1 MTAMSSGDKAGRQ
14 GLSCTNAHV
23 QPPKLVECHSAKTGS
38 TFVVQVAHLRQLG
51 AEGDL
56 TTSNLKPDF
65 AVPMQI
71 ITIKDKH
78 LGDTYIMEMLRKK
91 GLTESQIASIRTG
104 MRQYID
110 SFLKDGRIEL
120 DSGGYRVLTNML
132 IHLIEESSKE

>member
-1 MTAMSSGDKAGRQ
+1 
-14 GLSCTNAHV
+14 
-23 QPPKLVECHSAKTGS
+23 
-38 TFVVQVAHLRQLG
+38 
-51 AEGDL
+51 
-56 TTSNLKPDF
+56 
-65 AVPMQI
+65 MQI

-104 MRQYID
+104 MRQYTD